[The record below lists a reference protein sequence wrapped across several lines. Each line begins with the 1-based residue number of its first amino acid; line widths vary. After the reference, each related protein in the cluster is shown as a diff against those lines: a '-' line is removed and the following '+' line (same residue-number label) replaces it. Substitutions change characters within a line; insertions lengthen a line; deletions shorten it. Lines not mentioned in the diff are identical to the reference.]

1 LAYFPDLSPY
11 KYIISPQT
19 VQPDALNVGWLDAW
33 HGFPTGVVDS
43 EKIARLKAL
52 CEHPVNLCRGFH
64 TCHVCQKAKGN
75 GEIRVSGGG
84 VTYAAPA
91 RIAHYVEAHRYLPP
105 QSCLDA
111 LE

>member
-1 LAYFPDLSPY
+1 VAYFRDLSPY
-11 KYIISPQT
+11 GYITSPDT

-33 HGFPTGVVDS
+33 HPFPKGAVDS

-52 CEHPVNLCRGFH
+52 CEHPVNLCRGYH
-64 TCHVCQKAKGN
+64 TCHVCQQAKGN

-91 RIAHYVEAHRYLPP
+91 LIAHYVEAHRYLPP
-105 QSCLDA
+105 QSFLDA